1 MGVPAMASL
10 KILMKVLV
18 SELTT
23 FERAQRVVEPDL
35 VMDRQEQVD
44 AYSLAGA
51 AGGTMASVNLFHSA
65 QVSEVIRPGDTVV
78 DLACGSANQ
87 LAQVAKLNPDSRFL
101 GIDLSEHML
110 DRAQQLATERGLSNC
125 EFRLASITDLEFLKD
140 ASVDVV
146 MSTMAL
152 HHLPDTASLQQC
164 FSEARRILK
173 PDGGVYFA
181 DLGHLRAEKSIEYA
195 SRQYADRQSEVFT
208 IDYLNSLRAAFSL
221 QDFRDAALAF
231 GERVAVLS
239 TFLISYM
246 IVVKSAARRP
256 RDKALASALHALREN
271 LPDSHRADLKDL
283 ILFFRLGGLATP
295 YLD

>member
-1 MGVPAMASL
+1 MPSL
-10 KILMKVLV
+10 KVLLKVLA
-18 SELTT
+18 SELLTT
-23 FERAQRVVEPDL
+23 ERAQRVAEPDL
-35 VMDRQEQVD
+35 VMDRQEQVE
-44 AYSLAGA
+44 AYSQAGA
-51 AGGTMASVNLFHSA
+51 EGGTMASLNLFHSA
-65 QVSEVIRPGDTVV
+65 QLAEVIRPGDTVV

-87 LAQVAKLNPDSRFL
+87 LTQVAKLNPDSRFL
-101 GIDLSEHML
+101 GVDLSEHML
-110 DRAQQLATERGLSNC
+110 DRARQLVSARALSNC
-125 EFRLASITDLEFLKD
+125 EFRLASITDLEFIKD
-140 ASVDVV
+140 RSVDVV

-173 PDGGVYFA
+173 PDGGVYLA

-195 SRQYADRQSEVFT
+195 SRQYADQQSEVFT

-221 QDFRDAALAF
+221 QDFRDAAQVF

-239 TFLISYM
+239 TFLVRYM

-256 RDKALASALHALREN
+256 RDQALASALRALRED

-283 ILFFRLGGLATP
+283 IRFFRLGGLATP

>member
-1 MGVPAMASL
+1 MPNFKV
-10 KILMKVLV
+10 LMKVLV
-18 SELTT
+18 SELAT

-44 AYSLAGA
+44 AYSQAGA
-51 AGGTMASVNLFHSA
+51 KGGTMASLNLFHSA
-65 QVSEVIRPGDTVV
+65 QIAEVIRPGDTVV

-87 LAQVAKLNPDSRFL
+87 LAQVAQLNPDSRFL
-101 GIDLSEHML
+101 GVDLSPHML
-110 DRAQQLATERGLSNC
+110 DRARQFVAEKGLSNC

-140 ASVDVV
+140 RSVDVV

-164 FSEARRILK
+164 FREARRILK
-173 PDGGVYFA
+173 PDGGVYFS
-181 DLGHLRAEKSIEYA
+181 DLGHFRAEKSIEYA
-195 SRQYADRQSEVFT
+195 SRQYADQQPEVFT

-221 QDFRDAALAF
+221 QDFRDAAQVF
-231 GERVAVLS
+231 GEQVSVLS
-239 TFLISYM
+239 TFLVRYM

-256 RDKALASALHALREN
+256 PDQALGSALDALRQG
-271 LPDSHRADLKDL
+271 LPDGHRADLKDL

-295 YLD
+295 YFG